1 MTGGKSFRRA
11 FWLGVAYGT
20 ILSVSVFSGV
30 VVPIYCVIQIVA
42 AVR

>member
-20 ILSVSVFSGV
+20 IWSVSVFSV
-30 VVPIYCVIQIVA
+30 VAMLVYGVIQIVA